1 MSSLAYR
8 PLVGEILINVR
19 TGIRTTSELKKCGC
33 PSCLEAL
40 EILKKVKH

>member
-1 MSSLAYR
+1 MSPLAYR

-19 TGIRTTSELKKCGC
+19 TGIRTKAELQKCGC

-40 EILKKVKH
+40 EILKGAKA